1 MQRVGSKRL
10 GVLSGLVM
18 AALCVSLG
26 LASPVQ
32 AQAPAKAAAPAAVLS
47 PTDCAKC
54 HELQPAQITAKG
66 GKHRDEI
73 NCQDCHTGHRPA
85 VAKNIPECSMC
96 HGGKP
101 HYELKGCL
109 SCHNPHQPKEVVL
122 KGELKAPC
130 LTCHIPQNEQ
140 LEAHKSKHTTFA
152 CNFCH
157 ADRHGV
163 IPECVQCHKPHS
175 NDMAQ
180 KDCGSCHKAHKPLMV
195 AYGSETPSKFC
206 GACHTTAFN
215 LLTASKAKHKDVA
228 CVTCHQDKHKMVPQ
242 CSDCHGLPH
251 PDAIHTQFP
260 NCGQCHNIAHDL
272 NNWPS
277 QKKADAKAPAKG
289 EKPKK
294 GK

>member
-1 MQRVGSKRL
+1 MQGVGSKRL
-10 GVLSGLVM
+10 GVLSGLVLTVLGFSLAL
-18 AALCVSLG
+18 AA
-26 LASPVQ
+26 PVL
-32 AQAPAKAAAPAAVLS
+32 AQAPAKAALS
-47 PTDCAKC
+47 TADCTKC
-54 HELQPAQITAKG
+54 HEQEPAQIAANG
-66 GKHRDEI
+66 AKHRDQI
-73 NCQDCHTGHRPA
+73 NCQDCHTGHRPQ

-101 HYELKGCL
+101 HYEIKDCKG
-109 SCHNPHQPKEVVL
+109 CHNPHQPLQVVL
-122 KGELKAPC
+122 KGELKSVC

-140 LEAHKSKHTTFA
+140 LEAHKSKHTKLA

-163 IPECVQCHKPHS
+163 IPECVKCHKPHS

-180 KDCGSCHKAHKPLMV
+180 KDCASCHKAHKPLMV
-195 AYGSETPSKFC
+195 AYGAETPSNFC
-206 GACHTTAFN
+206 GACHSTAYS
-215 LLTASKAKHKDVA
+215 LLKASKAKHKDVA
-228 CVTCHQDKHKMVPQ
+228 CVTCHQDTHKMVPQ

-251 PDAIHTQFP
+251 PDTIHSQFP

-272 NNWPS
+272 NNWPA
-277 QKKADAKAPAKG
+277 QKKADTKAAPAKG

>member
-1 MQRVGSKRL
+1 MQRVGIRRL
-10 GVLSGLVM
+10 GALSSLVL
-18 AALCVSLG
+18 AALCVTLG
-26 LASPVQ
+26 LSAPVQ
-32 AQAPAKAAAPAAVLS
+32 AQTPAAAKPVLS
-47 PTDCAKC
+47 PADCAKC
-54 HELQPAQITAKG
+54 HEKEPAQIAANG
-66 GKHRDEI
+66 AKHRDQI

-85 VAKNIPECSMC
+85 VANNIPECNMC

-101 HYELKGCL
+101 HYELKDCK
-109 SCHNPHQPKEVVL
+109 SCHNPHQPLQIAL

-130 LTCHIPQNEQ
+130 LTCHTPQNEQ

-175 NDMAQ
+175 ADMAQ
-180 KDCGSCHKAHKPLMV
+180 KDCGSCHKAHMPLAV
-195 AYGSETPSKFC
+195 TYGSETPSKFC
-206 GACHTTAFN
+206 GACHSTAFN
-215 LLTASKAKHKDVA
+215 LLNASKAKHKDVA
-228 CVTCHQDKHKMVPQ
+228 CVTCHQDKHKMIPQ

-251 PDAIHTQFP
+251 PDAIHSQFP

-272 NNWPS
+272 NNWPA
-277 QKKADAKAPAKG
+277 QKKSDAKAPAKG

>member
-10 GVLSGLVM
+10 GVLSGLVL

-26 LASPVQ
+26 LSTPVQ
-32 AQAPAKAAAPAAVLS
+32 AQTPAPAVELS

-66 GKHRDEI
+66 GKHRDQI
-73 NCQDCHTGHRPA
+73 NCQDCHTGHRPK
-85 VAKNIPECSMC
+85 VANNIPECNMC

-101 HYELKGCL
+101 HYEVKGCL
-109 SCHNPHQPKEVVL
+109 SCHNPHQPKEVTL
-122 KGELKAPC
+122 KGELKAVC

-163 IPECVQCHKPHS
+163 IPECVQCHKSHS
-175 NDMAQ
+175 ADMAQ
-180 KDCGSCHKAHKPLMV
+180 KDCGSCHKAHMPLMV
-195 AYGSETPSKFC
+195 AYGSEIPSNFC
-206 GACHTTAFN
+206 GACHTTALS

-251 PDAIHTQFP
+251 PDAIHSQFP
-260 NCGQCHNIAHDL
+260 KCGQCHNIAHDL

-277 QKKADAKAPAKG
+277 QKKADAKAAPAKG
-289 EKPKK
+289 AKPKK